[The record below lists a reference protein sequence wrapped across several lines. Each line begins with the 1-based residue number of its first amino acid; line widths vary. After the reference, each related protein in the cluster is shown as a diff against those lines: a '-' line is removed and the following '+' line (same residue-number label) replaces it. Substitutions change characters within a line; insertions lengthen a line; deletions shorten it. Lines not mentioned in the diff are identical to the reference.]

1 MSGLSGTKAGDFI
14 NAARARGEAAVKD
27 KQPRLTR
34 LETAFRHAALKRR
47 SQDERR
53 RAGRMSRTAE

>member
-1 MSGLSGTKAGDFI
+1 MSGLSGTKADDFI

-34 LETAFRHAALKRR
+34 LETAFRHAALKGR
-47 SQDERR
+47 SQDGRR

>member
-1 MSGLSGTKAGDFI
+1 MSGLSGTKADDFI

-34 LETAFRHAALKRR
+34 LETAVRHAALKRR

>member
-1 MSGLSGTKAGDFI
+1 MSGLSGTKADDFI
-14 NAARARGEAAVKD
+14 NAARARGEAALKD

>member
-1 MSGLSGTKAGDFI
+1 MSGLSGTKADDFI

-47 SQDERR
+47 SQDARR

>member
-1 MSGLSGTKAGDFI
+1 MSGLSGTKADDFI

-27 KQPRLTR
+27 KQPTLTR

>member
-1 MSGLSGTKAGDFI
+1 MSGLSGTKADDFI
-14 NAARARGEAAVKD
+14 NAARARGDAAVKD